1 MSEPTYSEINDPS
14 HVTYA
19 NIAPIS
25 EPDDTKNDK
34 TSDNGINPEQP
45 IIYST
50 LSMNRDAN
58 V

>member
-1 MSEPTYSEINDPS
+1 MSEPTYNEINDPS

-19 NIAPIS
+19 NIV
-25 EPDDTKNDK
+25 PDDTKNDK
-34 TSDNGINPEQP
+34 TTDNGIDPEQP
-45 IIYST
+45 MVYST